1 METNTAEEP
10 VNAQDGEQK
19 QETQTESKVITRDAI
34 VFSKD
39 IYKNDDLKEAMT
51 LLLKVEGNSTC
62 ADCGASIVEWG
73 SVTFGV
79 FLCIQCSGYHR
90 TLGTHISRIKSLFLD
105 NWKKEEL
112 EVCILFL
119 KHLLIQLQVLERQW
133 KHDL

>member
-1 METNTAEEP
+1 METNTTEEA

-19 QETQTESKVITRDAI
+19 QETQTESKVLTPDAI

-62 ADCGASIVEWG
+62 ADCGAPNVEWG

-119 KHLLIQLQVLERQW
+119 KHASDAITSS
-133 KHDL
+133 